1 MVWLKMLAGAM
12 CQQSME
18 APELAIVLNTPQEI
32 LEVLAPI
39 DQCRV
44 LAIVIASP
52 AFGNFHWWRFLV
64 ALSRTGRR
72 GRFIRAYLWLS
83 RPPSRPQWRAGL
95 VPGTHRQVP
104 AETRPI
110 VVSDEEEQ
118 DDTWEQLFR
127 WPAGVE
133 ED

>member
-1 MVWLKMLAGAM
+1 M
-12 CQQSME
+12 
-18 APELAIVLNTPQEI
+18 
-32 LEVLAPI
+32 
-39 DQCRV
+39 
-44 LAIVIASP
+44 
-52 AFGNFHWWRFLV
+52 
-64 ALSRTGRR
+64 
-72 GRFIRAYLWLS
+72 
-83 RPPSRPQWRAGL
+83 
-95 VPGTHRQVP
+95 VPGIHRQVP